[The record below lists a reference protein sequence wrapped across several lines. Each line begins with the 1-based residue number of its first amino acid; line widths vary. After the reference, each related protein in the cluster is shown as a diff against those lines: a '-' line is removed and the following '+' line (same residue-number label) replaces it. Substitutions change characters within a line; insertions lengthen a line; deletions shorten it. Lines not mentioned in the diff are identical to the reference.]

1 MKMKILFLVLAILSI
16 LVGYFISFTCY
27 MDYGLGLAGTGF
39 GEVVLIAGIFL
50 LVVCIADMIMS
61 IVALRRGKVKKAIAF
76 ALVGVLYSAVI
87 LGGYLIDDAVHTKQ
101 LEKSIAQREEQMYG
115 EGWDSPSAIEGI
127 PELYQ
132 EVLNEYDAVVR
143 DRWSADQLMDLG
155 AVSMA
160 DYYGDMS
167 LDNIGFGLM
176 DLNGDNV
183 DELLIGAVTSEG
195 EGTVVFCVYSDPEN
209 PFYSINAVEG
219 ETYYLHSGQTDG
231 TYMAEIVGRDAAWE
245 IIPATAENTFDFNY
259 REGLLEPADRLTLEL
274 TPFSQYK

>member
-50 LVVCIADMIMS
+50 LVVCIADMILG

-132 EVLNEYDAVVR
+132 EVLNEYYAVVR